1 MKEDLGRLAG
11 VGMIRP
17 AACRCRL
24 MEATDTLSWWWCS
37 RCQAMVCGPL
47 SRPLLA
53 SVSRSPM
60 IRSMVVCGRRAGL
73 VCGRRERGSNA
84 ASPSARYRVTSRDIQ
99 LWETPYSRATSDW
112 LRPSTMTAVMT
123 KRAFDTRRRWPTHLF
138 RCLATPHSDV
148 LKHHTVS
155 LLPGRIA
162 TPRARQINEA
172 AAARSGIPV
181 ADVEQSSTGETP
193 AGRYGERDGFG
204 AVAAFLCSA
213 PASYMTGAALR
224 CDGGLVPTL

>member
-155 LLPGRIA
+155 PTEENRLR
-162 TPRARQINEA
+162 
-172 AAARSGIPV
+172 
-181 ADVEQSSTGETP
+181 P
-193 AGRYGERDGFG
+193 AGASITCESPAVEACG
-204 AVAAFLCSA
+204 AIRFSLGA
-213 PASYMTGAALR
+213 PAGAL
-224 CDGGLVPTL
+224 G

>member
-11 VGMIRP
+11 VGMSRP

-148 LKHHTVS
+148 LKHHTVPATS
-155 LLPGRIA
+155 ETAPGDHSGGRFHA
-162 TPRARQINEA
+162 RWPRDW
-172 AAARSGIPV
+172 PH
-181 ADVEQSSTGETP
+181 
-193 AGRYGERDGFG
+193 
-204 AVAAFLCSA
+204 
-213 PASYMTGAALR
+213 
-224 CDGGLVPTL
+224 